1 MVVDA
6 WGAPDSLFWLRG
18 ELPAEPVAF
27 DPATKVWNVYG
38 HAEALRILNDPATFS
53 SAVQRKIPIDDR
65 LNEGNLLRMDG
76 VPHTKLRKIVSRVF
90 TPKVVAGLEP
100 RIAQVT
106 GELLDG
112 LADRD
117 GFDLIEE
124 LAYPLP
130 VIVIAELLGVPAEDR
145 PLFKEWVDLMF
156 RGRDEIFIEADE
168 AGGGEKVVMDG
179 AEEVLRYI
187 AEHVAKRRLNP
198 QDDLLSQLVEAEL
211 DGERLSDAEVVNFGF
226 VLLLTGHITT
236 TMLLGNAMLC
246 LDTFTQWQ
254 DRVRADRT
262 IMPAV
267 IEESLRMLPPFAAVS
282 RLTNEDVE
290 LGGVRIPEN
299 ELLMVWIAAANRDPH
314 AFPEPDTFNPF
325 RDPNNHLS
333 FGRGVHFCMGAP
345 LARLE
350 GRIALDILLDRFPSL
365 RTDPQDGPTFKTIPI
380 MSGIDRLPLLTGS
393 GDRVAR

>member
-1 MVVDA
+1 MVAVADT
-6 WGAPDSLFWLRG
+6 WGAPQSLFWLRG
-18 ELPAEPVAF
+18 ERPAEPVTM

-38 HAEALRILNDPATFS
+38 YADSLRILNDPATFS

-100 RIAQVT
+100 RIAAVT
-106 GELLDG
+106 NELLDEVAG
-112 LADRD
+112 RDR
-117 GFDLIEE
+117 FDLIEQ

-130 VIVIAELLGVPAEDR
+130 VIVIAELLGVPGEDH
-145 PLFKEWVDLMF
+145 PLFKQWVDMMF

-168 AGGGEKVVMDG
+168 TDKGEKVVMDG

-187 AEHVAKRRLNP
+187 AEHVAKRRANP
-198 QDDLLSQLVEAEL
+198 GDDLLSKLVQAEV
-211 DGERLSDAEVVNFGF
+211 DGERLTDAEVVNFGF

-246 LDTFTQWQ
+246 LDAYPEWQ
-254 DRVRADRT
+254 DRTRADRT
-262 IMPAV
+262 IVPDV
-267 IEESLRMLPPFAAVS
+267 IEESLRLLPPFAAVS
-282 RLTNEDVE
+282 RLTNSDVE
-290 LGGVRIPEN
+290 LSGVRIPAN
-299 ELLMVWIAAANRDPH
+299 ELVMVWLAAANRDGD
-314 AFPEPDTFNPF
+314 AFPDADKFDPA

-333 FGRGVHFCMGAP
+333 FGRGVHFCMGAH

-350 GRIALDILLDRFPSL
+350 GRIALNILLDRFPHL

-380 MSGIDRLPLLTGS
+380 MTGIDRLPLLTGS
-393 GDRVAR
+393 GD

>member
-1 MVVDA
+1 MVAVDT
-6 WGAPDSLFWLRG
+6 WGAPQSLFWLRG
-18 ELPAEPVAF
+18 ERHAEPVAF

-38 HAEALRILNDPATFS
+38 HAESLRILNDPGTFS

-76 VPHTKLRKIVSRVF
+76 VPHAKLRKIVSRVF

-100 RIAQVT
+100 RIAKVT

-112 LADRD
+112 IADRD
-117 GFDLIEE
+117 RFDLIEE

-130 VIVIAELLGVPAEDR
+130 VIVIAELLGVPGEDR
-145 PLFKEWVDLMF
+145 PLFKEWVDMMF

-168 AGGGEKVVMDG
+168 TASGEKVVMDG

-187 AEHVAKRRLNP
+187 AEHVERRRARP
-198 QDDLLSQLVEAEL
+198 QDDLLSKLVEAEV
-211 DGERLSDAEVVNFGF
+211 DGERLTDAEVVNFGF

-236 TMLLGNAMLC
+236 TMLLGNAVLC
-246 LDTFTQWQ
+246 LDTYPEWQ
-254 DRVRADRT
+254 DRARADRSV
-262 IMPAV
+262 IPAV

-282 RLTNEDVE
+282 RLTNEAVE
-290 LGGVRIPEN
+290 LGGQHIPEN
-299 ELLMVWIAAANRDPH
+299 ELLMVWLAAANRDEQ
-314 AFPEPDTFNPF
+314 AFPRPDVFDPA
-325 RDPNNHLS
+325 RDPNNHLA

-350 GRIALDILLDRFPSL
+350 GRVALDILLDRFPRL
-365 RTDPQDGPTFKTIPI
+365 RTDPAEGPTFKTIPI
-380 MSGIDRLPLLTGS
+380 MTGIDRLPLLTGAA
-393 GDRVAR
+393 D